1 MITGLAG
8 MLWLWAV
15 VIVLRGRDARLGT
28 VVTPQLAFSS
38 THAFAHGRAHR
49 TALSSRTT
57 SPLYLATLLF
67 FSQTMEMRA
76 EAAERK
82 IVDLEQQLEA
92 AQDALEAAKEETLA
106 AKAANDVRVF

>member
-1 MITGLAG
+1 MTGLAG
-8 MLWLWAV
+8 RVRLWAV
-15 VIVLRGRDARLGT
+15 VIVLRGRVARLGT
-28 VVTPQLAFSS
+28 VVTPHLAFSS
-38 THAFAHGRAHR
+38 THAFGHGRAPLGTLFPHDL
-49 TALSSRTT
+49 TALP
-57 SPLYLATLLF
+57 PLHPFF